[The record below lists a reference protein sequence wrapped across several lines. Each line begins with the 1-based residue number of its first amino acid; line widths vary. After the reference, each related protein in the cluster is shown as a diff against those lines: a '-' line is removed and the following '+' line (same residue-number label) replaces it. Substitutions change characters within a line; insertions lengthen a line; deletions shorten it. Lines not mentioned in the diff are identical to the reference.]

1 MEDDAADMASEDNLP
16 LGIGASQ
23 FGSENG
29 DEEDI
34 MPQRTL
40 PFSLGYSDPV
50 GHIDRAESPASSYNS
65 MHSTSWSD
73 TWEDQEPTETQVHL
87 DRRDSS
93 ASSSFSFNSDDEDVN
108 MEENAEE
115 SSRKKSKSKD
125 GGQKRQTAP
134 VPMKPELQVDKNARH
149 PAMTVDFAFK
159 ALSSCL
165 KKLTEEEFKYFKK
178 MLWERYPELFHDPLD
193 LADLVN
199 LVDKML
205 ELCDLEVSLNIT
217 LVLLKSM
224 NLKRLAEYL
233 EGLCKRIKVRYELK
247 LALKRKYTTVCQQ
260 GQPVPFESIYT
271 DLYITDGI
279 NASVNIEHEFRPKI
293 EDLAE
298 SKVNRQPLSSNDIL
312 APENRRTRHVR
323 SVVSKGSP
331 GSGKS
336 FAVQRFILD
345 WTDDKTHTDIFFLL
359 PLSFRELNQMLDKEY
374 TLMDLIYVFYPEMKT
389 VETLDFE
396 GCPVMFICDG
406 LDESQFPFE
415 FRRTVYWCDTD
426 KPASVQVLIT
436 NLIRGNLLY
445 NTSVWVISRAG
456 AIDVIPPEYCHQLLE
471 VRGFNNDQREA
482 YFRKTIEDPELAE
495 RVIAHIKASK
505 TLYIMCHQPL
515 FCWVASKVLQQQFQS
530 LPRSADMPKTLTYL
544 YTSLLRFHTQ
554 MCIQRL
560 QNNPAEETK
569 NITAEQM
576 LIKLAKLSY
585 SMLEKN
591 EFQMEKEHFDEI
603 EMDSYPAVVCSG
615 LCAEYYREKFV
626 MYQERVSCFSHPTL
640 QEYMAALHVFYS
652 FKKHGK
658 NIFEQGKLK
667 VMKVS
672 LTDVLKSAVDKA
684 LSSKNCNFE
693 IFLRFLLGLS
703 VDANQELLKDIL
715 QISTSST
722 QQAREEM
729 TRHIKKKIKENHY
742 PEKNENLLR
751 CIDELN
757 PQLQR

>member
-1 MEDDAADMASEDNLP
+1 
-16 LGIGASQ
+16 
-23 FGSENG
+23 
-29 DEEDI
+29 
-34 MPQRTL
+34 
-40 PFSLGYSDPV
+40 
-50 GHIDRAESPASSYNS
+50 
-65 MHSTSWSD
+65 
-73 TWEDQEPTETQVHL
+73 
-87 DRRDSS
+87 
-93 ASSSFSFNSDDEDVN
+93 
-108 MEENAEE
+108 
-115 SSRKKSKSKD
+115 
-125 GGQKRQTAP
+125 
-134 VPMKPELQVDKNARH
+134 
-149 PAMTVDFAFK
+149 
-159 ALSSCL
+159 
-165 KKLTEEEFKYFKK
+165 
-178 MLWERYPELFHDPLD
+178 
-193 LADLVN
+193 
-199 LVDKML
+199 
-205 ELCDLEVSLNIT
+205 
-217 LVLLKSM
+217 
-224 NLKRLAEYL
+224 
-233 EGLCKRIKVRYELK
+233 
-247 LALKRKYTTVCQQ
+247 
-260 GQPVPFESIYT
+260 
-271 DLYITDGI
+271 
-279 NASVNIEHEFRPKI
+279 
-293 EDLAE
+293 
-298 SKVNRQPLSSNDIL
+298 
-312 APENRRTRHVR
+312 
-323 SVVSKGSP
+323 
-331 GSGKS
+331 
-336 FAVQRFILD
+336 
-345 WTDDKTHTDIFFLL
+345 
-359 PLSFRELNQMLDKEY
+359 
-374 TLMDLIYVFYPEMKT
+374 MKT

-530 LPRSADMPKTLTYL
+530 LPRSAELPKTLTYL